1 MKLIQEL
8 RKKGMKKKI
17 EKWDSD
23 PRLKGDKEYLKLRK
37 YYLQHRSLIENYVDN
52 KLKNNE

>member
-52 KLKNNE
+52 KLKSNE